1 VSDATSVWPQAA
13 GTILDH
19 RSRAE
24 AAGYGL
30 AIRWHDGAQAYAAL
44 RRDWLA
50 LMERTGRPTIFQAPD
65 FLDEWAQSFAAGG
78 ARRLRTLVVGRGS
91 RMVMIWPL
99 AMMRRGPF
107 RLACGAGAPV
117 GQYDDVAL
125 DPDVD
130 ADAVL
135 AAAWAELTSGGV
147 DAVRLDRVRAD
158 SPLLPFLQA
167 RGASIGETDVAPY
180 ADLPAGDFDAFMA
193 GVKPR
198 VQRHQRRRAR
208 QLAELGEVSFA
219 IADEPETAA
228 AWLEETIVLKRR
240 WLEETGRLSGAFIDG
255 RTTECLIAMTRRLNA
270 ADGPLRMPVARL
282 EVGGQT
288 AALSAGLAS
297 ARSYHLYIG
306 AFHPDFA
313 RFGAGNI
320 LTEKVIAWCCD
331 QGIACYDMLAP
342 QARSKSDWQT
352 GEVPVYDFAIPLTA
366 RGRLYAGLIER
377 RLKPGVRAAFY
388 ALPQPVRSAIAA
400 RALKL

>member
-1 VSDATSVWPQAA
+1 VSDATSVWPEAA

-24 AAGYGL
+24 AASYGL

-50 LMERTGRPTIFQAPD
+50 LMERVGRPTIFQAPD
-65 FLDEWAQSFAAGG
+65 FLSQWAECFAAGG
-78 ARRLRTLVVGRGS
+78 PRRLRTLVIGRGG
-91 RMVMIWPL
+91 RTVMIWPL
-99 AMMRRGPF
+99 AMVRRGPF
-107 RLACGAGAPV
+107 RLVCGAGAPV
-117 GQYDDVAL
+117 GQYDDVVL

-130 ADAVL
+130 AGATL
-135 AAAWAELTSGGV
+135 AAAWSELTSQGV
-147 DAVRLDRVRAD
+147 DLFRLDRVRAD

-180 ADLPAGDFDAFMA
+180 ADLPAAGFDAFMA

-219 IADEPETAA
+219 VADEPETAV
-228 AWLEETIVLKRR
+228 AWLEETIALKRR

-255 RTTECLIAMTRRLNA
+255 RTTECLIAMNRRLSA

-331 QGIACYDMLAP
+331 HGLSCYDMLAP